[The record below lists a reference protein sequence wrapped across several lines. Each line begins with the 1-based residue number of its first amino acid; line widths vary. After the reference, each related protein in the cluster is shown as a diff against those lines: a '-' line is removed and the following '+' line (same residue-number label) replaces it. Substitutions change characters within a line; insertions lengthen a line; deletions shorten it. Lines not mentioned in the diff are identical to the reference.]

1 MITITK
7 KENLLYIF
15 YNHELYRKSMII
27 ANFHLIL
34 FLFSA
39 WYIILFYENYI
50 VFIYSEFFIFILYF
64 ISYKICP
71 IFSKIKI
78 ILYEDKFE
86 VIKRKNS
93 SSYLFSDIKKIE
105 YHERIKAK
113 KEDLFYIEIKKEN
126 NKTYKCVKGRMQKD
140 IMEIYKILKN
150 NFENWRIKNA
160 KNDN

>member
-50 VFIYSEFFIFILYF
+50 VFIYSEFFI
-64 ISYKICP
+64 
-71 IFSKIKI
+71 
-78 ILYEDKFE
+78 
-86 VIKRKNS
+86 
-93 SSYLFSDIKKIE
+93 
-105 YHERIKAK
+105 
-113 KEDLFYIEIKKEN
+113 LFYISFYIR
-126 NKTYKCVKGRMQKD
+126 YALFFQKLKLFY
-140 IMEIYKILKN
+140 MKINLKL
-150 NFENWRIKNA
+150 
-160 KNDN
+160 